1 MIVLA
6 DNDLVSK
13 LAKCDLLKS
22 LPDILEVPIEEIFI
36 APAARYQLL
45 PKNPE
50 KALAKYGNQETV
62 ERVRKFLESVKD
74 IQQAADQQLLVRLSA
89 VPKIDPGEQ
98 LLFASC
104 MANENALLLTGDR
117 NALNAL
123 AGTNELSDVYRSLA
137 GRVITFESALLIA
150 TKILGFDVV
159 KAKLLAYPGK
169 KDGVLNLVVREDMVE
184 SNLEECLVSYSRSVA
199 HFLASRVRLPASL
212 FEAPETS

>member
-6 DNDLVSK
+6 DNDLISK

-22 LPDILEVPIEEIFI
+22 LPDILQVSIEDIFI

-45 PKNPE
+45 PKKSE

-62 ERVRKFLESVKD
+62 ERVRGFLDSVKD
-74 IQQAADQQLLVRLSA
+74 IQEVSDDELLIRLAS

-104 MANENALLLTGDR
+104 MTNKNALLLTGDR

-123 AGTNELSDVYRSLA
+123 AESKELSDVHQSLA
-137 GRVITFESALLIA
+137 GRVVTFESALLVA
-150 TKILGFDVV
+150 SKILGFDAV
-159 KAKLLAYPGK
+159 KEKLLAYPGK
-169 KDGVLNLVVREDMVE
+169 KDGVLNLIVREDMVE
-184 SNLEECLVSYSRSVA
+184 SNFEECLVSYSRSVV
-199 HFLASRVRLPASL
+199 HFLASRELLPLSL
-212 FEAPETS
+212 FLEQAA

>member
-22 LPDILEVPIEEIFI
+22 LPDILKVPIEEIFI
-36 APAARYQLL
+36 APTARYQLL
-45 PKNPE
+45 PKKPE

-62 ERVRKFLESVKD
+62 ERIREFLDSVKD
-74 IQQAADQQLLVRLSA
+74 IQEVADMELLTRLAS

-98 LLFASC
+98 FLFASC
-104 MANENALLLTGDR
+104 MANENTLLLTGDR

-123 AGTNELSDVYRSLA
+123 AGANELSDVYQSLA
-137 GRVITFESALLIA
+137 NRVVTFESALLIA
-150 TKILGFDVV
+150 TKILGFEVV
-159 KAKLLAYPGK
+159 KNKLLSYPGK

-184 SNLEECLVSYSRSVA
+184 SNLEECLVSYSRSVT
-199 HFLASRVRLPASL
+199 HFLANRELLPASL
-212 FEAPETS
+212 FEAQTMN